1 MSNKSSHYL
10 IGAVQLLA
18 PAAHIAAQTSAAFD
32 RQLGGGQG
40 APYEALEL
48 LLDVGL
54 WTDGA
59 HSWTVQD
66 SPDNVTYTPV
76 PAANMIG
83 AGAANGGFNAVSSAA
98 GQNTTQ
104 RVAYVGTQR
113 YVRVVSAEAG
123 TTGLVSGIVALPSF
137 PRNLPTVASGL

>member
-1 MSNKSSHYL
+1 MSNKSIHYL
-10 IGAVQLLA
+10 LASATLLA
-18 PAAHIAAQTSAAFD
+18 PAVHNAAQTSASFD
-32 RQLGGGQG
+32 RELGGGIG

-66 SPDNVTYTPV
+66 SPDNVTWTPV
-76 PAANMIG
+76 PAANLIG
-83 AGAANGGFNAVSSAA
+83 AGAANGGFNAVSSAV
-98 GQNTTQ
+98 GQNATQ
-104 RVAYVGTQR
+104 RCAYVGTQR

-123 TTGLVSGIVALPSF
+123 TTGLVSGILALPGF
-137 PRNLPTVASGL
+137 PRNIPTVASGQ